1 MIWNPPAA
9 DEHTEQA
16 LAAYIADEIEPAGDP
31 ALPDQATATA
41 YRRELAEAIAAF
53 IRRQHPAF
61 AAAPLDGAISRN
73 EGLPEEYLLLLIGR
87 ALWSVGEEQT
97 ARRLLQTQGH
107 ALNLPATFVEAVW
120 APDISMLHW
129 HILLSTRAVRTSS
142 LMGPLNGTLW
152 VLDLERMVLPASTS
166 LELLALNVVRT
177 VIDRVAV
184 LWDHCQGRGLLG
196 LRHANTVAAG
206 MLGCSRHSAK
216 SMALAA
222 DIREQVR
229 QRLQALKTARG
240 WNETPQV
247 IMLDL

>member
-9 DEHTEQA
+9 DEHAEQA
-16 LAAYIADEIEPAGDP
+16 LATYIADEIEPAGD
-31 ALPDQATATA
+31 DGQATA

-61 AAAPLDGAISRN
+61 AASSPDGAISLN
-73 EGLPEEYLLLLIGR
+73 GGLPAEYLLMLIGR
-87 ALWSVGEEQT
+87 ALWSVGEELA
-97 ARRLLQTQGH
+97 ARRLLESQSH

-120 APDISMLHW
+120 APDISMMHW
-129 HILLSTRAVRTSS
+129 HILLSTRAVRTSA
-142 LMGPLNGTLW
+142 LMEPLNGTLW
-152 VLDLERMVLPASTS
+152 VLDLERMVLPESTS

-196 LRHANTVAAG
+196 LRHVNTVAAG
-206 MLGCSRHSAK
+206 MLGCPRHSAK

-222 DIREQVR
+222 DIRAQVH
-229 QRLQALKTARG
+229 QRLQTLKTVRG
-240 WNETPQV
+240 WDETPQV

>member
-9 DEHTEQA
+9 DEHTEQT
-16 LAAYIADEIEPAGDP
+16 LAAYIAGEIGPAEDER
-31 ALPDQATATA
+31 QATATA
-41 YRRELAEAIAAF
+41 YRHELAEAIAAF

-61 AAAPLDGAISRN
+61 ADSSPDNAINRN

-97 ARRLLQTQGH
+97 ARRLSEIQGR
-107 ALNLPATFVEAVW
+107 ALNLPVTFVEAVW
-120 APDISMLHW
+120 APDVSMMHW
-129 HILLSTRAVRTSS
+129 HILLSTRAVRTSA

-152 VLDLERMVLPASTS
+152 VLDLERMVMPAPTS
-166 LELLALNVVRT
+166 LELLALNVVRA
-177 VIDRVAV
+177 VVDRVAV

-196 LRHANTVAAG
+196 LRHVNTVAAG
-206 MLGCSRHSAK
+206 MLGCPRHSTK

-240 WNETPQV
+240 WDETPQV